1 MSQVETHFST
11 IFVLSKTAL
20 KSNTGALA
28 LGQTN
33 GGFCLRFGVSTWV
46 QRSMLY
52 SFPFG
57 ILSVNVIGSFL
68 IGFCWSIAEAYNF
81 SINTRAFLFTGLFG
95 GFTTFSS
102 FALDTMVLM
111 RTGEYKMALLNV
123 LASNILGLIAVF
135 LGIIL
140 GKNIITMIK

>member
-1 MSQVETHFST
+1 MIKVFLL
-11 IFVLSKTAL
+11 IIG
-20 KSNTGALA
+20 GAIGSA
-28 LGQTN
+28 
-33 GGFCLRFGVSTWV
+33 LRFGVSTWV

-68 IGFCWSIAEAYNF
+68 IGFCWSI

-140 GKNIITMIK
+140 GKNIIAMIK

>member
-1 MSQVETHFST
+1 M
-11 IFVLSKTAL
+11 IKVLILITGGAIGSAL
-20 KSNTGALA
+20 
-28 LGQTN
+28 
-33 GGFCLRFGVSTWV
+33 RYWVSMWV

-68 IGFCWSIAEAYNF
+68 IGFCWSLAEDYNF
-81 SINTRAFLFTGLFG
+81 SVNTRAFLFTGLFG

-102 FALDTMVLM
+102 FALDTMSLM
-111 RTGEYKMALLNV
+111 KTGDYKLAFINI

-135 LGIIL
+135 FGLLL
-140 GKNIITMIK
+140 GKNVLSLLK

>member
-1 MSQVETHFST
+1 MILITGGAIGS
-11 IFVLSKTAL
+11 AL
-20 KSNTGALA
+20 
-28 LGQTN
+28 
-33 GGFCLRFGVSTWV
+33 RYWVSMWV

-68 IGFCWSIAEAYNF
+68 IGFCWSLAEDYNF
-81 SINTRAFLFTGLFG
+81 SVNTRAFLFTGLFG

-102 FALDTMVLM
+102 FALDTMSLM
-111 RTGEYKMALLNV
+111 KTGDYKLAFINI

-135 LGIIL
+135 LGLLL
-140 GKNIITMIK
+140 GKNVLSLLK

>member
-1 MSQVETHFST
+1 MGAT
-11 IFVLSKTAL
+11 IDALLLSFWYL
-20 KSNTGALA
+20 V
-28 LGQTN
+28 GQ
-33 GGFCLRFGVSTWV
+33 CDWL
-46 QRSMLY
+46 L
-52 SFPFG
+52 
-57 ILSVNVIGSFL
+57 L

>member
-1 MSQVETHFST
+1 M
-11 IFVLSKTAL
+11 IKVLILITGGAIGSAL
-20 KSNTGALA
+20 
-28 LGQTN
+28 
-33 GGFCLRFGVSTWV
+33 RYWVSMWV

-68 IGFCWSIAEAYNF
+68 IGFCWSLAEDYNF
-81 SINTRAFLFTGLFG
+81 SVNTRAFLFIGLFG

-102 FALDTMVLM
+102 FALDTMSLM
-111 RTGEYKMALLNV
+111 KTGDYKLAFINI

-135 LGIIL
+135 LGLLL
-140 GKNIITMIK
+140 GKNVLSLLK

>member
-1 MSQVETHFST
+1 M
-11 IFVLSKTAL
+11 IKVLLLLAG
-20 KSNTGALA
+20 GAI
-28 LGQTN
+28 GTV
-33 GGFCLRFGVSTWV
+33 LRFGVSTWV

-68 IGFCWSIAEAYNF
+68 IGFCWSIAEYT
-81 SINTRAFLFTGLFG
+81 NTSANVRIFLFTGLFG

-102 FALDTMVLM
+102 FALDTMSLM
-111 RTGEYKMALLNV
+111 KTGEYKLAFLNI

-135 LGIIL
+135 LGLLL
-140 GKNIITMIK
+140 GKNVMTLMK

>member
-1 MSQVETHFST
+1 MIKVFLLIIGGAIGS
-11 IFVLSKTAL
+11 AL
-20 KSNTGALA
+20 
-28 LGQTN
+28 
-33 GGFCLRFGVSTWV
+33 RYGVSTWV
-46 QRSMLY
+46 QRTMLY

-57 ILSVNVIGSFL
+57 ILSVNLIGSFL

-81 SINTRAFLFTGLFG
+81 SIHTRAFLFTGLFG

-123 LASNILGLIAVF
+123 LASNILGLVAVF

-140 GKNIITMIK
+140 GKNIITIIK

>member
-1 MSQVETHFST
+1 MIKVFLL
-11 IFVLSKTAL
+11 IIG
-20 KSNTGALA
+20 GAIGSA
-28 LGQTN
+28 
-33 GGFCLRFGVSTWV
+33 LRFGVSTWV

-102 FALDTMVLM
+102 FALD
-111 RTGEYKMALLNV
+111 KMALLNV

-140 GKNIITMIK
+140 GKNIIAMIK

>member
-1 MSQVETHFST
+1 VGAT
-11 IFVLSKTAL
+11 IDALLLSFWYL
-20 KSNTGALA
+20 V
-28 LGQTN
+28 GQCDWLLFN
-33 GGFCLRFGVSTWV
+33 R
-46 QRSMLY
+46 
-52 SFPFG
+52 
-57 ILSVNVIGSFL
+57 
-68 IGFCWSIAEAYNF
+68 WSIAEAYNF